1 MIINVNNNQ
10 LYKYFKIIEAR
21 KEPIEQKRDVSSSE
35 LKTDSMRATISGRE
49 GWNKS
54 QCLS

>member
-10 LYKYFKIIEAR
+10 LYKYIKMIEAR
-21 KEPIEQKRDVSSSE
+21 KEPIEQKRDASSSE
-35 LKTDSMRATISGRE
+35 LKTDSASVTISGRE